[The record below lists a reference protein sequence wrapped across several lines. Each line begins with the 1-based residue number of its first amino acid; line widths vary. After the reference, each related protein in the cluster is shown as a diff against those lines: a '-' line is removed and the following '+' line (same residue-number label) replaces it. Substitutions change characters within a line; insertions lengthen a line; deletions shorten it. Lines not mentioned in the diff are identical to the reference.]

1 MKGRKEGRRPRT
13 ITFAGLS
20 PSLSVAGTPPPRR
33 SSGLPRW
40 RGRCG
45 RVGEN
50 SGGELSTIPGHKSTC
65 TYRIASESFLYI
77 PANVSSNSSLPCL
90 PSPRDPPIRC
100 RHERLHVP
108 FTRRSSS
115 RISPIDLSNRSRV
128 VPTHAT
134 RHPLPSISLVW
145 TDIFKMIP
153 ADAGSWGK
161 PVSPSD
167 DSIPANEIGYT
178 KNNPCPFYQGILL
191 YRDILI

>member
-1 MKGRKEGRRPRT
+1 MSYRRFPDINRRVLTELLPNRSFISPQTYPRT
-13 ITFAGLS
+13 PLS
-20 PSLSVAGTPPPRR
+20 RVYHLLEIPRSVVDT
-33 SSGLPRW
+33 
-40 RGRCG
+40 
-45 RVGEN
+45 N
-50 SGGELSTIPGHKSTC
+50 DY
-65 TYRIASESFLYI
+65 TYRLQG
-77 PANVSSNSSLPCL
+77 
-90 PSPRDPPIRC
+90 
-100 RHERLHVP
+100 
-108 FTRRSSS
+108 RSSS

-134 RHPLPSISLVW
+134 RHPLPLISLVW